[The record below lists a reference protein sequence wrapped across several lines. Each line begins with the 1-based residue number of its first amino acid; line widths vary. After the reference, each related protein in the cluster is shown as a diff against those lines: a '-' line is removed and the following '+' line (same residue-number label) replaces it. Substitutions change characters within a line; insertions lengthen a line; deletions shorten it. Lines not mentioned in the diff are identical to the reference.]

1 MTKQVYNL
9 SMDEDGAKVIE
20 KKSSGFWEFLKA
32 VVISILIVVPI
43 RAYVAQPFIVDGASM
58 EPNFHG
64 GNYLIID
71 ELSYEFFREPA
82 RGEVVVFRAPPNPS
96 QFYIKR
102 IIGLPGESIEIRAN
116 EIYITT
122 TDGKTFHLNEPY
134 IPKSFATAPD
144 TIQKLNTDE
153 YFVLGDNRSH
163 SSDSRFWGVLPKKNI
178 TGRALL
184 RLWPMSEV
192 GIVDKNNF

>member
-1 MTKQVYNL
+1 
-9 SMDEDGAKVIE
+9 MDETSPSAFIVE
-20 KKSSGFWEFLKA
+20 KKPNGFWEFLKA

-71 ELSYEFFREPA
+71 ELSYGFFRDPI

-102 IIGLPGESIEIRAN
+102 IIGLPGESVEIRDN
-116 EIYITT
+116 KIYITT
-122 TDGKTFHLNEPY
+122 KAGSIFILDEPY
-134 IPKSFATAPD
+134 LPRSFNTIPDMVK
-144 TIQKLNTDE
+144 KLSDDE

-163 SSDSRFWGVLPKKNI
+163 SSDSRIWGALPKKNI
-178 TGRALL
+178 TGKAFV
-184 RLWPMSEV
+184 RLWPATEIGLIS
-192 GIVDKNNF
+192 N

>member
-1 MTKQVYNL
+1 MAKKVYYF
-9 SMDEDGAKVIE
+9 SMDEVSSTIVE
-20 KKSSGFWEFLKA
+20 KKPSGFWEFIKA
-32 VVISILIVVPI
+32 VIISILIVVPV

-58 EPNFHG
+58 EPNFYG

-102 IIGLPGESIEIRAN
+102 IIGLPGESVEIREN
-116 EIYITT
+116 KLYITT
-122 TDGKTFHLNEPY
+122 TSGNIFNLDELY
-134 IPKSFATAPD
+134 VPKSFDTVPD
-144 TIQKLNTDE
+144 MIKKLSEDE

-163 SSDSRFWGVLPKKNI
+163 SSDSRFWGALPRKNI
-178 TGRALL
+178 TGRAFV
-184 RLWPMSEV
+184 RLWPIPEIGLIS
-192 GIVDKNNF
+192 N